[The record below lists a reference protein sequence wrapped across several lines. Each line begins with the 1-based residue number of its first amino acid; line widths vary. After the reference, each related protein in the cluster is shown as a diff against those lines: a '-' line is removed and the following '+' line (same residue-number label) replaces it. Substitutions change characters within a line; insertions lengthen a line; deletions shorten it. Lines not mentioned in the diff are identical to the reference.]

1 MASSGSFAHQDS
13 SHNGGGS
20 QMISGSIDPF
30 SAMVFQDEIAS
41 AAAAAAAGTGA
52 VVAEESALFLV
63 EAQYAYAGSESNHL
77 GFDKG
82 DIIEVWG
89 QEASGWWDGF
99 LKQSKN
105 EINHEK
111 RGWFP
116 SSEFA

>member
-1 MASSGSFAHQDS
+1 MAGSAKSDSFAQTSATTS
-13 SHNGGGS
+13 SSSNNGS
-20 QMISGSIDPF
+20 HLISGSIDPF
-30 SAMVFQDEIAS
+30 SAMVFQDEIDAV
-41 AAAAAAAGTGA
+41 AAQN
-52 VVAEESALFLV
+52 SALFLV

-99 LKQSKN
+99 LKQAKN
-105 EINHEK
+105 EANYEK

-116 SSEFA
+116 SST